1 MPARYWTGRISNDF
15 GAAANWDA
23 APGGPAASSPPG
35 PAETGLFLSG
45 GVDCVL
51 SGDVTIG
58 GLVTGPGYW
67 GKIDLAGHNL
77 AGSPAADFLL
87 AHSGDFAL
95 GSGELRLNGGTLGWA
110 GLGGALDRGTSTVH
124 LSGGSAIFAR
134 SGDRLNDL
142 LITAEGDG
150 ATVLTIGPGTLG
162 LANLRVSSSGSSS
175 VILNTAEHAP
185 RLVVEGDLALVL
197 ADSGTITVDQSGGAP
212 DWEIGGDV
220 TVEGGLAGRVAW
232 KCGSGRLAAT
242 GNQTQRWDWSLV
254 SGPLEQIVIDKRWG
268 ALVLTGSLA
277 CRGWTHRLG
286 VFDPGGQEIACH
298 GDFTIEPGGRLAADP
313 GTMDGCSIA
322 VGGRLSISRASRRSA
337 PPAGHVRLAIDGDR
351 RGRRE
356 VCRRRP
362 LRRHGGNDHRRVG
375 RHVDQWRREPQR
387 AVRPLAGRGRREGG
401 RGGRRFR
408 RIDGRGGAFR
418 RWTGTGLYSG
428 FPTRSDPWLT
438 PQTSEERS
446 SAKVRRCS

>member
-1 MPARYWTGRISNDF
+1 MLARYWTGRISNDF
-15 GAAANWDA
+15 GVAANWDA

-58 GLVTGPGYW
+58 GLVTGPGYR

-95 GSGELRLNGGTLGWA
+95 GSGVLRLDGGALGWA

-124 LSGGSAIFAR
+124 LSGESAIFAR

-142 LITAEGDG
+142 LITAEGGG
-150 ATVLTIGPGTLG
+150 ATVLTIGPGALG
-162 LANLRVSSSGSSS
+162 LANLKVSSSGSST

-185 RLVVEGDLALVL
+185 RLVVEGDLTLVV
-197 ADSGTITVDQSGGAP
+197 ADSGAITVDQSGAAP
-212 DWEIGGDV
+212 DWEIGGNV
-220 TVEGGLAGRVAW
+220 TVEGGLAGRAAW

-242 GNQTQRWDWSLV
+242 GNQIQRWDWSRV

-277 CRGWTHRLG
+277 CLGWTHRLG
-286 VFDPGGQEIACH
+286 VFDPGGHEMACH

-322 VGGRLSISRASRRSA
+322 VGGRLSISGRLGARLRLLATSGWRLTVIGEAVARFVDVAHCDAAAGTIIDASDGTSA
-337 PPAGHVRLAIDGDR
+337 DG
-351 RGRRE
+351 
-356 VCRRRP
+356 
-362 LRRHGGNDHRRVG
+362 GGNLNWRFAHWPAAGAGNVAAAAVG
-375 RHVDQWRREPQR
+375 STGSTAGAVHSAGGPGQVSTPGSQR
-387 AVRPLAGRGRREGG
+387 
-401 RGGRRFR
+401 
-408 RIDGRGGAFR
+408 GAIH
-418 RWTGTGLYSG
+418 G
-428 FPTRSDPWLT
+428 
-438 PQTSEERS
+438 
-446 SAKVRRCS
+446 

>member
-95 GSGELRLNGGTLGWA
+95 GSGELRLDGGTLGWA

-142 LITAEGDG
+142 LITAEGGG

-162 LANLRVSSSGSSS
+162 LANFNVSSSGSSS

-322 VGGRLSISRASRRSA
+322 VGGRLSIAGRLGARLRLLATSGWRLTVIGEAVARFVDVAHCDATAGTIIDAS
-337 PPAGHVRLAIDGDR
+337 DGTSIN
-351 RGRRE
+351 G
-356 VCRRRP
+356 
-362 LRRHGGNDHRRVG
+362 GGNLNWRFAHWPAAGAGKVAAAAVG
-375 RHVDQWRREPQR
+375 SAGSTAGAVHSAGGPGQVFTPGSQR
-387 AVRPLAGRGRREGG
+387 
-401 RGGRRFR
+401 
-408 RIDGRGGAFR
+408 GAIH
-418 RWTGTGLYSG
+418 G
-428 FPTRSDPWLT
+428 
-438 PQTSEERS
+438 
-446 SAKVRRCS
+446 